1 MKNNDQSI
9 AQELKE
15 SNHRLLEAQQLAKI
29 GSWEA
34 DVNSGIISWSPVVYE
49 IFECDPKSYDPTIN
63 SFKEMVHP
71 EDEAKVY
78 EEDIKAFKT
87 GYFNLT
93 HRIIT
98 KNGNVK
104 YVHEIASKIEGENE
118 LVYRGTIQDI
128 TQLKETENAL
138 KLEKKR
144 LDLIISSSNLGTY
157 DWDKEKN
164 LYVINDYYANIL
176 GYHQKELPSIS
187 LEKWMELVHPVDMSI
202 MTDHFIKY
210 KNEPIVRYDFEI
222 RLKHKEGHWIWV
234 LNNGRVEGLTQDF
247 KPIDQSGIILEISER
262 KKAEI
267 ELDRTKALLQQTNLI
282 TKTGGW
288 SWNIETGKIYWTE
301 NTRNIYEMSEEYD
314 PDINSVFDFI
324 EDKTQIQTSKK
335 LIEDAINNQEKYD
348 LQVRLRS
355 GKGNPFWARIIG
367 IPEIKEGKLTRYFG
381 TIQNIE
387 DQKQN
392 EFKLEEKTKQYN
404 ELVENIPIGVYK
416 LNRNGELNYMSPPFK
431 KIIGIGERNI
441 DTNDFA
447 NEVVHPDDLEF
458 FLKANNYALENY
470 QYFNLEFRIIA
481 NGQTKWVKATSQPS
495 KDLDGN
501 WYWFGTLSDITF
513 RKSTELKIQE
523 NEKQLQNIISS
534 MTEALLFYDEK
545 GIIRSMNDSAAQI
558 LGLEKSDVVGN
569 KLSKTIIKLLDD
581 NGNVLTSGHHPVAIA
596 LKEKKSFNDVRVQL
610 LNTRTKKTIWIAAN
624 IKIIDEENTHWALVT
639 FNDITDRVK
648 SEKQLIEAKKIAESA
663 NRAKSTFLANMSH
676 EIRTPLNGVIGFSD
690 LLRKTNL
697 NNLQSD
703 YTKHIYNSAHSLL
716 GIINDILDFSKIEA
730 GKLNLQFEEINGLK
744 LVESA
749 AAFIT
754 YQTSHK
760 NLELVIDYHEEVPH
774 FFQADELRL
783 RQILINLLGN
793 AVKFTEKGT
802 ILLRVSTIEKS
813 SNLRFEVI
821 DTGIG
826 ISKEQQKNIF
836 SAFEQADVSTTRKF
850 GGSGLGLTI
859 SNKLLKMMGSKLK
872 LKSEPKQGSNF
883 YFDIE
888 LKEKEISNERWTDNI
903 AFKNIQKVLLVDD
916 NSILNKSLRD
926 FLEIFGLEVIVK
938 SSAIEAHKTIKDNE
952 NFDLI
957 IIDEEMDNINGL
969 ELLEILK
976 EKELIDKT
984 PVIILHRHIDSE
996 FFMSQYA
1003 DDENIYKVP
1012 KPVVNSELI
1021 ETIQSIDKG
1030 VKSKNEHHPKNIEND
1045 IYEESLQLNKILV
1058 AEDNEVNKFLI
1069 TRILENVLPDSELTH
1084 AENGEI
1090 AVKKYKKDR
1099 PDLILMDI
1107 QMPIMSG
1114 IEATEIIR
1122 AYEKSGERIPII
1134 ALSAGVLKEER
1145 EKALNGGIDDFL
1157 EKPLIQEDLINALR
1171 KLKFEGKI
1179 KETKKLDNKNNIQKF
1194 SKQDLLMRLNNNEE
1208 HYLSFINL
1216 AKENMQTFERQ
1227 LNETIEIENIQALRS
1242 VLHKLKGTAL
1252 AGCFENLALLIN
1264 QFDRPSFYNQKVT
1277 NYIRSKI
1284 IPELHKLI
1292 DILDKEV
1299 KQDV

>member
-1 MKNNDQSI
+1 MKDNNISI
-9 AQELKE
+9 ASELQE
-15 SNHRLLEAQQLAKI
+15 SNQRLLEAQKLAKI
-29 GSWEA
+29 GNWEA
-34 DVNSGIISWSPVVYE
+34 NVDTGNIYWSPVVYE
-49 IFECDPKSYDPTIN
+49 IFELDAANFNPTIN

-71 EDEAKVY
+71 EDEAMVY
-78 EEDIKAFKT
+78 QEDINAFKS
-87 GYFNLT
+87 GEFSLT

-98 KNGNVK
+98 KKGNIK
-104 YVHEIASKIEGENE
+104 YVQQTASKIEDKNS
-118 LVYRGTIQDI
+118 LIYRGTIQDV
-128 TQLKETENAL
+128 TKLKETENAL
-138 KLEKKR
+138 KEEKKR
-144 LDLIISSSNLGTY
+144 LDLIISSSSLGTY
-157 DWDKEKN
+157 DWHREKKC
-164 LYVINDYYANIL
+164 YIINDYYANIL
-176 GYHQKELPSIS
+176 GYKKKELPDIT
-187 LEKWMELVHPVDMSI
+187 LEKWMELVHPDDMSF
-202 MTDHFIKY
+202 MTDHFFKN
-210 KNEPIVRYDFEI
+210 KNEAIIRYDFEI
-222 RLKHKEGHWIWV
+222 RLKHKKGHWVWV
-234 LNNGRVEGLTQDF
+234 LNNGRVEGLTKDL

-262 KKAEI
+262 KIAEI

-288 SWNIETGKIYWTE
+288 TWNIETGQIYWTE
-301 NTRNIYEMSEEYD
+301 NTRNIYEMPEDYD
-314 PDINSVFDFI
+314 PNINSIFDSI
-324 EDKTQIQTSKK
+324 EDKTQVESSKQ
-335 LIEDAINNQEKYD
+335 LIENAINKQEKYD
-348 LQVRLRS
+348 LQLKLIS

-367 IPEIKEGKLTRYFG
+367 VPEIENGKLIRYYG

-387 DQKQN
+387 EQKQN
-392 EFKLEEKTKQYN
+392 EFKLQEKTKQYN

-416 LNRNGELNYMSPPFK
+416 LNINGELNYMSPPFK
-431 KIIGIGERNI
+431 SIIGIGERNI

-447 NEVVHPDDLEF
+447 KEIVHPDDLEM

-481 NGQTKWVKATSQPS
+481 KGQTKWVKATSQPN
-495 KDLDGN
+495 KDIDGN
-501 WYWFGTLSDITF
+501 WYWFGTLSDITY
-513 RKSTELKIQE
+513 RKNTELKVQE
-523 NEKQLQNIISS
+523 NEKQLQNIITS
-534 MTEALLFYDEK
+534 MSEALLFYDEE

-558 LGLEKSDVVGN
+558 LDLNKSDIVGN
-569 KLSKTIIKLLDD
+569 KLAKTIIKLLDEK
-581 NGNVLTSGHHPVAIA
+581 GNELKSNQHPVAIA
-596 LKEKKSFNDVRVQL
+596 LKEKKSFNDIRVQL
-610 LNTRTKKTIWIAAN
+610 LNTKTNKTIWISAN
-624 IKIIDEENTHWALVT
+624 IKIIDENDTHWALVT
-639 FNDITDRVK
+639 FNNITDRVK
-648 SEKQLIEAKKIAESA
+648 SEKQLIEAKKVAEDA
-663 NRAKSTFLANMSH
+663 NKAKSTFLANMSH

-697 NNLQSD
+697 NNLQTD

-730 GKLNLQFEEINGLK
+730 GKLNLQYEEVNGLK

-749 AAFIT
+749 SAFIT
-754 YQTSHK
+754 YQTSQK
-760 NLELVIDYHEEVPH
+760 GLELVIDYQKEAPH

-802 ILLRVSTIEKS
+802 ILLRVSAIKKY
-813 SNLRFEVI
+813 NKLRIEVI

-888 LKEKEISNERWTDNI
+888 LEEKEISKKRWTDNLT
-903 AFKNIQKVLLVDD
+903 FKNIQKVLLVDD
-916 NSILNKSLRD
+916 NLILNESLKD
-926 FLEIFGLEVIVK
+926 FLEMFDLEVLVK
-938 SSAIEAHKTIKDNE
+938 SSAIEAHKTIKENE

-957 IIDEEMDNINGL
+957 IIDEEMDNIDGL
-969 ELLEILK
+969 ELLEMLK
-976 EKELIDKT
+976 EKELIHNT
-984 PVIILHRHIDSE
+984 SVIILHKHIDSKI
-996 FFMSQYA
+996 FISQYA

-1012 KPVVNSELI
+1012 KPVINSELI
-1021 ETIQSIDKG
+1021 KTIEGIETGVQNKDDHQTKKAEESIDEG
-1030 VKSKNEHHPKNIEND
+1030 
-1045 IYEESLQLNKILV
+1045 SLQLNKILV

-1069 TRILENVLPDSELTH
+1069 MRILENVLPDCELLH

-1090 AVKKYKKDR
+1090 AVHRYKKEK

-1134 ALSAGVLKEER
+1134 ALSAGVLKEEK
-1145 EKALNGGIDDFL
+1145 ENALKVGIDDFL
-1157 EKPLIQEDLINALR
+1157 EKPLIQEDFINTLK
-1171 KLKFEGKI
+1171 KLKIEGKI
-1179 KETKKLDNKNNIQKF
+1179 KEAQQQKIKKNVQKF
-1194 SKQDLLMRLNNNEE
+1194 NKQDLLKRLNHNEK

-1216 AKENMQTFERQ
+1216 AKENMLTFERQ
-1227 LNETIEIENIQALRS
+1227 LNETIETENIQALRS

-1264 QFDRPSFYNQKVT
+1264 QFDRPSFYNQKVS
-1277 NYIRSKI
+1277 NYMRSKI
-1284 IPELHKLI
+1284 IPELHKLM

-1299 KQDV
+1299 K

>member
-1 MKNNDQSI
+1 MKDNDISI
-9 AQELKE
+9 ASELKE
-15 SNHRLLEAQQLAKI
+15 SNQRLLEAQKLAKI
-29 GSWEA
+29 GNWEA
-34 DVNSGIISWSPVVYE
+34 NVDTGNIYWSPVVYE
-49 IFECDPKSYDPTIN
+49 IFELDPKNFKPTIN
-63 SFKEMVHP
+63 SFKEMVHSD
-71 EDEAKVY
+71 DEAMVY
-78 EEDIKAFKT
+78 EEDINAFKS
-87 GYFNLT
+87 GEFSLT

-98 KNGNVK
+98 KKGNIK
-104 YVHEIASKIEGENE
+104 YVQQTASKIDDKNK
-118 LVYRGTIQDI
+118 LIYRGTIQDV
-128 TQLKETENAL
+128 TKLKKTENAL
-138 KLEKKR
+138 KEEKKR
-144 LDLIISSSNLGTY
+144 LDLIISSSSLGTY
-157 DWDKEKN
+157 DWHREKKC
-164 LYVINDYYANIL
+164 YVINDYYANIL
-176 GYHQKELPSIS
+176 GYKKKELPDITM
-187 LEKWMELVHPVDMSI
+187 EKWMELVHPDDMAF
-202 MTDHFIKY
+202 MTDHFFKN
-210 KNEPIVRYDFEI
+210 KNEAIIRYDFEI
-222 RLKHKEGHWIWV
+222 RLKHKKGHWVWV
-234 LNNGRVEGLTQDF
+234 LNNGRVEGLTKDL

-262 KKAEI
+262 KIAEI

-288 SWNIETGKIYWTE
+288 TWNIETGQIYWTE
-301 NTRNIYEMSEEYD
+301 NTRNIYEMPEDYD
-314 PDINSVFDFI
+314 PNINGVFDFI
-324 EDKTQIQTSKK
+324 EDKTQVESSKQ
-335 LIEDAINNQEKYD
+335 LIENAINKQEKYD
-348 LQVRLRS
+348 LQLRLIS

-367 IPEIKEGKLTRYFG
+367 VPEIENGKLIRYYG

-387 DQKQN
+387 EQKQN
-392 EFKLEEKTKQYN
+392 EFKLQEKTKQYN

-431 KIIGIGERNI
+431 SIIGIGERNI

-447 NEVVHPDDLEF
+447 KEIVHPDDLEM

-481 NGQTKWVKATSQPS
+481 KGQTKWVKATSQPN
-495 KDLDGN
+495 KDIDGN
-501 WYWFGTLSDITF
+501 WYWFGTLSDINY
-513 RKSTELKIQE
+513 RKNTELKVQE
-523 NEKQLQNIISS
+523 NEKQLQNIITS
-534 MTEALLFYDEK
+534 MSEALLFYDEE

-558 LGLEKSDVVGN
+558 LDLNKSDIVGN
-569 KLSKTIIKLLDD
+569 KLAKTIIKLLDD
-581 NGNVLTSGHHPVAIA
+581 KGNELKSNQHPVAIA

-610 LNTRTKKTIWIAAN
+610 LNAKTNKTIWIAAN
-624 IKIIDEENTHWALVT
+624 IKIIDEKDTHWALVT
-639 FNDITDRVK
+639 FNNITDRVK
-648 SEKQLIEAKKIAESA
+648 SEKQLIEAKKVAEDA
-663 NRAKSTFLANMSH
+663 NKAKSTFLANMSH

-697 NNLQSD
+697 NNLQTD

-730 GKLNLQFEEINGLK
+730 GKLNLQYEKINGLK

-749 AAFIT
+749 SAFIT
-754 YQTSHK
+754 YQTSQK
-760 NLELVIDYHEEVPH
+760 GLELVIDYQKEAPH

-802 ILLRVSTIEKS
+802 ILLRVSTVKKSNKLRIE
-813 SNLRFEVI
+813 VM

-888 LKEKEISNERWTDNI
+888 LDEKEISKERWTDNI
-903 AFKNIQKVLLVDD
+903 TFNIIRKVLLVDD
-916 NSILNKSLRD
+916 NSILNESLRD
-926 FLEIFGLEVIVK
+926 FLEMFGLEVLVK

-957 IIDEEMDNINGL
+957 IIDEEMDNIDGL
-969 ELLEILK
+969 ELLEMLK
-976 EKELIDKT
+976 EKELIHNT
-984 PVIILHRHIDSE
+984 PIIILHKHIDSKI
-996 FFMSQYA
+996 FISQYA

-1021 ETIQSIDKG
+1021 ETIECIEKG
-1030 VKSKNEHHPKNIEND
+1030 VKNKDDHQTKKA
-1045 IYEESLQLNKILV
+1045 EEGMDEGSLKLNKILV

-1069 TRILENVLPDSELTH
+1069 TRILENVLPDCELLH

-1090 AVKKYKKDR
+1090 AVDKYKKDK

-1134 ALSAGVLKEER
+1134 ALSAGVLKEEK
-1145 EKALNGGIDDFL
+1145 ENALNVGIDDFL
-1157 EKPLIQEDLINALR
+1157 EKPLIQEDFINTLK
-1171 KLKFEGKI
+1171 KLKIEGKI
-1179 KETKKLDNKNNIQKF
+1179 KEAQQQEIKKNIQKF
-1194 SKQDLLMRLNNNEE
+1194 NKQDLLKRLNHNEK

-1216 AKENMQTFERQ
+1216 AKENMLTFERQ
-1227 LNETIEIENIQALRS
+1227 LNETIETENIQALRS

-1264 QFDRPSFYNQKVT
+1264 QFDRPSFYNQKVS
-1277 NYIRSKI
+1277 NYMRSKI
-1284 IPELHKLI
+1284 IPELHKLM

-1299 KQDV
+1299 K